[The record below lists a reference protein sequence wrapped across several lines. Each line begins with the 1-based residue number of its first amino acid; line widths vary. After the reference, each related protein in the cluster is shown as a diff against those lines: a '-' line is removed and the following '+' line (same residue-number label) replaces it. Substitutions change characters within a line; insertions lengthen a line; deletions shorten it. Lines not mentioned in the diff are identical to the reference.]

1 MILVKRARS
10 VKKQM
15 KLGQIL
21 RPLIYNKKS
30 VYTQKQKTDIENN
43 EGRSKSFGDKAFQ
56 FI

>member
-1 MILVKRARS
+1 
-10 VKKQM
+10 M